1 MHNLVSIFRCEF
13 VSVSNIEQNICSDCH
28 EIFKIGQTLHKE
40 QPGALF
46 SEEYVCIVCVC
57 VCVCVCRC
65 VCFMCAAGV
74 GVLIDCFVSGYTNF
88 IHFLFCFCS
97 NQRTCY
103 NHSCSQQ
110 YFTCIMQG
118 KVHRI
123 LSLCSIF
130 LINWWTQL
138 HNTPWS
144 EYVAMESITFR
155 RSLSIYM
162 NQLF

>member
-1 MHNLVSIFRCEF
+1 MLGLSWNFQDR
-13 VSVSNIEQNICSDCH
+13 SNIAQ
-28 EIFKIGQTLHKE
+28 GTTW
-40 QPGALF
+40 G
-46 SEEYVCIVCVC
+46 IVFWGIRVYCMCVC
-57 VCVCVCRC
+57 VQVCVFY
-65 VCFMCAAGV
+65 VCAAAGVGGV

-118 KVHRI
+118 KVNKI

-144 EYVAMESITFR
+144 EYVTMESITFW